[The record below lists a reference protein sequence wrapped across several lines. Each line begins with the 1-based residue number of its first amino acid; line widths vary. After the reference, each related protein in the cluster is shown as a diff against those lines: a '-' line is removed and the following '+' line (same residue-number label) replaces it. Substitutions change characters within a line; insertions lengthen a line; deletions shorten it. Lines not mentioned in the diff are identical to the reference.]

1 MRVTESV
8 TYSAVRWA
16 VQPVPYSVNGSGGVS
31 IPQACGQTEGN
42 RSVRGTVTAATR
54 ATAEAWAY
62 RHRGLLTGD
71 RDGGHY
77 PLPEQMERDYE
88 FAPRVDGIAV
98 DGLAGGGKA
107 NNVQLFRVN
116 FTFGEILPNYPP
128 PA

>member
-16 VQPVPYSVNGSGGVS
+16 VQPVPYSANGS
-31 IPQACGQTEGN
+31 
-42 RSVRGTVTAATR
+42 
-54 ATAEAWAY
+54 
-62 RHRGLLTGD
+62 
-71 RDGGHY
+71 GGHY
-77 PLPEQMERDYE
+77 PLPERMEHDYE

-107 NNVQLFRVN
+107 NNVQIFRVN